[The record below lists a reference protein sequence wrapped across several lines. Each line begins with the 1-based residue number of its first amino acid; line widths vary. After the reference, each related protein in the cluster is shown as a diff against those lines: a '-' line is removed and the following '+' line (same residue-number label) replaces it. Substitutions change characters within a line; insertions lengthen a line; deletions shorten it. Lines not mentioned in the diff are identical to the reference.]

1 MKKIIPLS
9 LMLLVVAF
17 LFVPPAETKRTNVAV
32 SPPSAPVDS
41 DAANNEVAEG
51 ASAGSTVGITAFSTG
66 TGTITYSL
74 TNDASSR
81 FTIDSSTG
89 VVTVTAGGATT
100 IDFEGSGGSYLIT
113 VQATDSSDSSTS

>member
-1 MKKIIPLS
+1 
-9 LMLLVVAF
+9 
-17 LFVPPAETKRTNVAV
+17 KRTKVAV

-51 ASAGSTVGITAFSTG
+51 ASAGTPVGVTASSTG

-81 FTIDSSTG
+81 FTIDSTSG

-100 IDFEGSGGSYLIT
+100 IDFEGSGGSYSIT
-113 VQATDSSDSSTS
+113 VLATDDFDSSTS